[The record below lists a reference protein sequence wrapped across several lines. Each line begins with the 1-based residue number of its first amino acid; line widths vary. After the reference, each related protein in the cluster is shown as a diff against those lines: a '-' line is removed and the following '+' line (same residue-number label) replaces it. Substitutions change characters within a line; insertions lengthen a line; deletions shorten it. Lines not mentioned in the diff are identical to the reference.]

1 MSAVNEIIWMTA
13 TELVTR
19 IRERELSPVEVC
31 QAVLSHIEE
40 NDTDIHAF
48 VALDREGAMHT
59 AGEAEAAIERGDDLG
74 PLHGVPVSIKDL
86 FPVAGL
92 PTTLGSKF
100 FENNVTDFDAPAVR
114 RLRDAGAVILGK
126 TNTPAFGHKDMS
138 DNLVAEPTRNPWR
151 RDRTAG
157 GSSGGA
163 AAAIAAGMGP
173 LALGSDGAGSIR
185 IPASLCGIYGLKPS
199 FGRVPYAP
207 NTDYWA
213 SRSHIGPMTRTVGD
227 AALMLQVM
235 AGPDPADPLSLDSPQ
250 RNYVDDL
257 SADLSG
263 LRVAWS
269 PDLGYT
275 PVDSEIRQLTEAA
288 VARFEQ
294 MGCHIEEVA
303 DFWPDPLK
311 WHMVVFEGSIAA
323 KQAARAA
330 ERPDWIDPS
339 MAEVIRRGSEYSLV
353 DYAAAMEDRST
364 FYDQATAFMTNYDL
378 LLTPA
383 MPCGA
388 WRYDGTVT
396 EIDGRPTPTMFHRLQ
411 FMYPM
416 NATGWPAA
424 TVPCGFTSEELPVG
438 LQIVTP
444 WRQDLLCLQA
454 SAAYEIAHPWAHNYP
469 EQRI

>member
-1 MSAVNEIIWMTA
+1 VSVQEDLKWMAA
-13 TELVTR
+13 TELAAR
-19 IRERELSPVEVC
+19 IRKRAYSPVEVC
-31 QAVLSHIEE
+31 QAILDEIDNSDPEI
-40 NDTDIHAF
+40 NAF
-48 VALDREGAMHT
+48 VTVDHEGALQ
-59 AGEAEAAIERGDDLG
+59 AASEAEAAIQRGDELG

-92 PTTLGSKF
+92 RTTLGSKF
-100 FENNVTDFDAPAVR
+100 FENNVTDADAPAAK

-138 DNLVAEPTRNPWR
+138 DNLVAEATRNPWKL
-151 RDRTAG
+151 DRTAG

-163 AAAIAAGMGP
+163 AAAVAAGMGP

-185 IPASLCGIYGLKPS
+185 IPAALCGIYGLKPS

-213 SRSHIGPMTRTVGD
+213 SRSHIGPMTRTVED
-227 AALMLQVM
+227 AALMLEVM
-235 AGPDPADPLSLDSPQ
+235 AGPDPADPLSLDGPPLDYAASL
-250 RNYVDDL
+250 N
-257 SADLSG
+257 ADLSG

-269 PDLGYT
+269 PDLGYAH
-275 PVDSEIRQLTEAA
+275 VDPEVRDLTTSAA
-288 VARFEQ
+288 ARFEQ
-294 MGCHIEEVA
+294 MGCNVEEVSN
-303 DFWPDPLK
+303 FWPDPFE
-311 WHMVVFEGSIAA
+311 WHAVMYEGAIAA

-330 ERPDWIDPS
+330 ERPDWVDPS
-339 MAEVIRRGSEYSLV
+339 MTGAIERGSKYTLE
-353 DYAAAMEDRST
+353 DYVRAIEERSA
-364 FYDQATAFMTNYDL
+364 FYDKATAFMSNYDL

-396 EIDGRPTPTMFHRLQ
+396 EIDGQPTPTMFHRLQ
-411 FMYPM
+411 FVYPL

-424 TVPCGFTSEELPVG
+424 SVPCGFTSEGLPVA
-438 LQIVTP
+438 LQIVAP

-454 SAAYEIAHPWAHNYP
+454 SAAYEKAHPWAHIRP
-469 EQRI
+469 SE